1 MIFVKRLTYDL
12 PGSPAVPRY
21 HRFMHPATKPPSD
34 GARPA
39 RVTAAMVAA
48 RAGVSTATVSLVT
61 SGKTA
66 GRVSVENI
74 AKVDRAVREL
84 GYVVDGLGSSLARG
98 RSNIVILVAPDVSNP
113 FFAKVVDGVR
123 TEIGASF
130 QLLISV
136 TEAGQMPS
144 AAVVRN
150 LLSLRPAGLLV
161 DAPSAGFLAGLP
173 AAGPMV
179 LLDTAGVESEIP
191 SVDLDVAGGAIQL
204 ADHLADL
211 GHTTVAYL
219 DGTTGTDTF
228 RVRREA
234 FCRQALNRGMDV
246 VAQARTTIDV
256 GAAADAFAAAWPQWQ
271 RRGVTA
277 VVCSTDTH
285 AYGVLQ
291 EARVARLA
299 VPGQLAVTGF
309 DDLPYSES
317 SSPGLTT
324 VRLPAAELGR
334 TAGRQLLR
342 LLDGAELAGEDP
354 AGHRVTL
361 RSTLVVRGSTVE
373 RAAVRPGG
381 A

>member
-1 MIFVKRLTYDL
+1 
-12 PGSPAVPRY
+12 
-21 HRFMHPATKPPSD
+21 MHPATIPRPDNVPSS

-48 RAGVSTATVSLVT
+48 RAGVSAATVSLVT

-66 GRVSVENI
+66 GRVSAENI
-74 AKVDRAVREL
+74 AKVNHAINEL

-113 FFAKVVDGVR
+113 FFAKVIDGVR
-123 TEIGASF
+123 TEIGDAF
-130 QLLISV
+130 QLLLSV
-136 TEAGQMPS
+136 TEAGQMPTP
-144 AAVVRN
+144 AVVRN

-173 AAGPMV
+173 ATGPMV
-179 LLDTAGVESEIP
+179 LLDTAGVESEAP
-191 SVDLDVAGGAIQL
+191 SVNFDLDGAALML

-211 GHTTVAYL
+211 GHSTVAYL
-219 DGTTGTDTF
+219 DGTTGTETF

-234 FCRQALNRGMDV
+234 FCRHARTRGINV
-246 VAQARTTIDV
+246 VAQTATTIDV
-256 GAAADAFAAAWPQWQ
+256 GAAADAFARAWPQWQ
-271 RRGVTA
+271 RQGVTA

-299 VPGQLAVTGF
+299 VPAQLAVTGF
-309 DDLPYSES
+309 DDLPYSET

-334 TAGRQLLR
+334 AAGRQLLR
-342 LLDGAELAGEDP
+342 LLAGEELAAKELVGEELEGDDRN
-354 AGHRVTL
+354 GHRVTL
-361 RSTLVVRGSTVE
+361 ESTLVVRGSTVD
-373 RAAVRPGG
+373 GG
-381 A
+381 VAQGGQV